1 MISQADYPIATMC
14 RVLGVSSSGYHAW
27 VKRRPSRR
35 AETDAVLIAAIRVAH
50 TASRGTYG
58 APRVHAELAAKG
70 ISVGCKRVARLMTQA
85 GLAGVS
91 RRKFVVTTVKD
102 GGRQAP
108 DLVERNFTAEAP
120 DRLWVADITYIP
132 TWAGFLYLA
141 VVLDAFSRR
150 IVGWS
155 MATSLAKQLVIDAL
169 NMALGTRRPRGVIHH
184 SDQGSQYTS
193 IEFGR
198 RCRDA
203 SVRPS
208 MGSVGDAY
216 NNAMCESFFATLECE
231 LLDRCRF
238 KTQTEARRTGLRIHR
253 GLLQSTPPPFLDRI
267 SLTDR
272 LRAAASCSSSQS
284 QRTQACRRAR
294 GRQGQALWAAP
305 SQGPSLTATVRGSRT
320 IVRVGTEEWLRQGPN
335 QRMSRNRRPT
345 CRQIRSS
352 DPKRSALHE
361 TGVSPLTLILFGLG
375 VGLIC
380 TDRIRSYASG

>member
-1 MISQADYPIATMC
+1 MSDHQADYPIATMC

-155 MATSLAKQLVIDAL
+155 MATSLAKQLVIG
-169 NMALGTRRPRGVIHH
+169 MA
-184 SDQGSQYTS
+184 SSS
-193 IEFGR
+193 IFSSIGI
-198 RCRDA
+198 
-203 SVRPS
+203 VRPPS
-208 MGSVGDAY
+208 STISIFLSNSA
-216 NNAMCESFFATLECE
+216 
-231 LLDRCRF
+231 
-238 KTQTEARRTGLRIHR
+238 GLY
-253 GLLQSTPPPFLDRI
+253 
-267 SLTDR
+267 
-272 LRAAASCSSSQS
+272 
-284 QRTQACRRAR
+284 
-294 GRQGQALWAAP
+294 
-305 SQGPSLTATVRGSRT
+305 PSLSAEIESTRG
-320 IVRVGTEEWLRQGPN
+320 
-335 QRMSRNRRPT
+335 
-345 CRQIRSS
+345 
-352 DPKRSALHE
+352 
-361 TGVSPLTLILFGLG
+361 
-375 VGLIC
+375 
-380 TDRIRSYASG
+380 

>member
-1 MISQADYPIATMC
+1 MSDHQADYPIATMC

-169 NMALGTRRPRGVIHH
+169 NMALVTRRPQVGAVLDRHCARQPHH
-184 SDQGSQYTS
+184 RAGRDGRMAPPGAEPKNVSKQEANMPSDQ
-193 IEFGR
+193 
-198 RCRDA
+198 
-203 SVRPS
+203 
-208 MGSVGDAY
+208 
-216 NNAMCESFFATLECE
+216 
-231 LLDRCRF
+231 
-238 KTQTEARRTGLRIHR
+238 
-253 GLLQSTPPPFLDRI
+253 
-267 SLTDR
+267 
-272 LRAAASCSSSQS
+272 
-284 QRTQACRRAR
+284 
-294 GRQGQALWAAP
+294 
-305 SQGPSLTATVRGSRT
+305 
-320 IVRVGTEEWLRQGPN
+320 IV
-335 QRMSRNRRPT
+335 
-345 CRQIRSS
+345 
-352 DPKRSALHE
+352 
-361 TGVSPLTLILFGLG
+361 
-375 VGLIC
+375 
-380 TDRIRSYASG
+380 